1 MNVSSF
7 SLAKLIAAFTIL
19 FAFIVVII
27 GSISV
32 SMNNE
37 DRVAMGV
44 QSDGVTLAGMSR
56 QEVHRYFEKT
66 AQQKLKQTAI
76 VLTFK
81 DRSWNIR
88 PEDIALH
95 ANVDQAADEAYRT
108 GRENGFFLN
117 LITQMRCALTGR
129 SIRLTGAYDED
140 LLNSRLIQIQKDIE
154 RQPVNASARLLPDGR
169 IKKTPAV
176 IGLNLDIQPVAD
188 TLRSQLEGL
197 ARTVSVHLE
206 PEEQLPFVRDEDLA
220 DIDTVL
226 GAYTTRFQPGDRG
239 DNIGIAAS
247 HLQGVLIR
255 SQAELSFNRIVGR
268 RTRSAGYKDAGVI
281 VDGEPAVDVG
291 GGVCQVSSTLYN
303 AILLAGMTPTERSSH
318 SLPSHYVPAG
328 RDATVADDLL
338 DFSFRNPLPHPVYL
352 RIANTGSALTIY
364 VLGTRSDLNGRSI
377 SLLTDGPAGRPSLYR
392 LWKQNGQIVERE
404 YLHTDNYS

>member
-37 DRVAMGV
+37 NRVAMGV

-66 AQQKLKQTAI
+66 AQQKLKQTVI

-81 DRSWNIR
+81 DQSWKIL
-88 PEDIALH
+88 PKDIALH

-140 LLNSRLIQIQKDIE
+140 LLNSRLVQIQKAIE
-154 RQPVNASARLLPDGR
+154 RQPANASARLLPDGR
-169 IKKTPAV
+169 IKKIPAV
-176 IGLNLDIQPVAD
+176 IGLDLDIQPVAD

-197 ARTVSVHLE
+197 ACTVSVQLE
-206 PEEQLPFVRDEDLA
+206 PTEQMPFVRDEDLA

-247 HLQGVLIR
+247 RLQGVLIR

-303 AILLAGMTPTERSSH
+303 AILLAGMTPTERSGH

-338 DFSFRNPLPHPVYL
+338 DLSFRNPLPHPVYL

-377 SLLTDGPAGRPSLYR
+377 SLLTDGPANRPSLYR

>member
-37 DRVAMGV
+37 NRVAMGV

-66 AQQKLKQTAI
+66 AQQKLKQTVI

-81 DRSWNIR
+81 DQSWKIL
-88 PEDIALH
+88 PKDIALH

-140 LLNSRLIQIQKDIE
+140 LLNSRLVQIQKAI
-154 RQPVNASARLLPDGR
+154 
-169 IKKTPAV
+169 AV
-176 IGLNLDIQPVAD
+176 SY
-188 TLRSQLEGL
+188 THLRAHE
-197 ARTVSVHLE
+197 T
-206 PEEQLPFVRDEDLA
+206 
-220 DIDTVL
+220 
-226 GAYTTRFQPGDRG
+226 
-239 DNIGIAAS
+239 
-247 HLQGVLIR
+247 
-255 SQAELSFNRIVGR
+255 
-268 RTRSAGYKDAGVI
+268 
-281 VDGEPAVDVG
+281 
-291 GGVCQVSSTLYN
+291 
-303 AILLAGMTPTERSSH
+303 
-318 SLPSHYVPAG
+318 
-328 RDATVADDLL
+328 
-338 DFSFRNPLPHPVYL
+338 
-352 RIANTGSALTIY
+352 
-364 VLGTRSDLNGRSI
+364 
-377 SLLTDGPAGRPSLYR
+377 
-392 LWKQNGQIVERE
+392 
-404 YLHTDNYS
+404 